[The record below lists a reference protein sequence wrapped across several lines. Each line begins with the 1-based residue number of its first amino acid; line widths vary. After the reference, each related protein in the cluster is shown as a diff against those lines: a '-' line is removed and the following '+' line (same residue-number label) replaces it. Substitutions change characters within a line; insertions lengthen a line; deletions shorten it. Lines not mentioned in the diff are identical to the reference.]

1 MTSLPTDWDD
11 GVIRQYLTPESHQK
25 SRKEFERTHIDIN
38 KIRADYL
45 FPHQTND
52 DFVTQD
58 EFCDA
63 ILKSNQ
69 LDDNRIFIL
78 RGETGSGK
86 SQLCQWLEY
95 QIGSTPEGGRDD
107 THIALHVSR
116 SQTRIEDIVEIL
128 TEPID
133 VNIQVGN
140 VNELDPNKV
149 ADAMVTNLEAYAPAA
164 FQELSKSEV
173 ESLIEDHSGRDLRGI
188 LSDNLEEY
196 QNAVADE
203 DENDIPDLISK
214 DEYRELALI
223 AFGTAR
229 GAETIFPTLRGFLHD
244 ELSGKLNV
252 GNFQEKLETI
262 SDAYIENGLRP
273 VLICEDLTTFSVLKE
288 QLLDHIFQLDSGHYD
303 VVLGWTT
310 GWEKDDLDKALGTTE
325 NTYTYMKDRAEGYL
339 STTDDTGQ
347 AYFLTEDVT
356 VELARK
362 YVSVIRG
369 ESSSTADSDIPNDA
383 FDDLYPFNA
392 EFIRRAYEHLVQ
404 DGNERRTPRL
414 LLIRIVRECLT
425 STSPPFES
433 IEGNPYVKQFP
444 TPVDIN
450 LPANLQSLAKWYGFP
465 NAEQNIELPRGIVD
479 TFGLSVPTGSEV
491 LDDTDPVVLQGK
503 SGHKPKQDFQL
514 SQTDGVI
521 EPGATLTIEATLNNR
536 NQPDVEVALDG
547 DPVGTTDQSGTIDI
561 DLPSEEGEV
570 TITGNQ
576 GNLNDQIDLAVGTD
590 SLNLSASPTQPESGE
605 DVTVEAR
612 FNGQPEPGV
621 PIYVN
626 EDNVGTT
633 DTGGTITVNATDPP
647 EMSIRSQKG
656 DVEDEIT
663 VQVFEGGVYP
673 VDTDLDS
680 EEIDQRRFE
689 YEQWLK
695 NGEDYPSSDTLRSGA
710 ATILEEWYDPTRLS
724 NPNASATGVAGIYY
738 AKGSEVPVS
747 IQSVDERQGLS
758 IELPF
763 GTENNDIFEPLLWC
777 GISSANELPL
787 EDRYELNYDLI
798 QGWVDNQVD
807 EFRRSMR
814 EEVESCLPDGWTIE
828 EFIIVG
834 NYLLKNA
841 AAGTTDLT
849 RELVFDEYSTPEEYP
864 HFVIEH
870 FDRKNSYREAY
881 NNLTKSSSDMQSL
894 AEGFFKLK
902 SNFVDEETISNAF
915 ESVKSDIESYVQ
927 EAMYIDPSGLPD
939 AYRIGTNRS
948 GAKHNLDVLL
958 KRVKQYS
965 QELQQIGSDEIE
977 HVSNEIDEID
987 AWFDKSH
994 DVVELQDLYGRLYE
1008 SIGDLD
1014 VNIMSRWEE
1023 NKQLLDELDKL
1034 NLAAFQSEV
1043 EEFREI
1049 ENKSGPELIKLLH
1062 RFEQS
1067 QVNRKE
1073 WDIYKSITQMVQRAD
1088 EKQISEAGG
1097 DLERDVRRSDEM
1109 KNITELC
1116 SQITNLGGGN

>member
-11 GVIRQYLTPESHQK
+11 DVIRQYLTPESHQK
-25 SRKEFERTHIDIN
+25 SREEFERTHIDID

-52 DFVTQD
+52 DFVTQN

-69 LDDNRIFIL
+69 SDDNRIFIL

-95 QIGSTPEGGRDD
+95 QIGSTSEDGRDE
-107 THIALHVSR
+107 THISLHVSR

-128 TEPID
+128 TEPVD

-140 VNELDPNKV
+140 VNELDPDKV
-149 ADAMVTNLEAYAPAA
+149 ADAMVKNLEAYAPAA
-164 FQELSKSEV
+164 FQELSNSEV
-173 ESLIEDHSGRDLRGI
+173 ESLIEDHSGSDLRGI

-214 DEYRELALI
+214 DEYKELALI

-262 SDAYIENGLRP
+262 SDAYVENGLRP

-339 STTDDTGQ
+339 STTDDTGK

-362 YVSVIRG
+362 YVSVIRE

-465 NAEQNIELPRGIVD
+465 NAEQNIELPYDIVD

-503 SGHKPKQDFQL
+503 SGHKPKQDLQL

-547 DPVGTTDQSGTIDI
+547 DPVGMTDQSGTIDV

-576 GNLNDQIDLAVGTD
+576 GNLNDQTDLAVGTD

-605 DVTVEAR
+605 EVTVEAR

-621 PIYVN
+621 PIFVN
-626 EDNVGTT
+626 DKNVGTT
-633 DTGGTITVNATDPP
+633 DTEGTVTVSATDPP
-647 EMSIRSQKG
+647 EMSIRSQKE

-663 VQVFEGGVYP
+663 VQVFEGGVFP

-695 NGEDYPSSDTLRSGA
+695 NGENYPSSDTLRSGA
-710 ATILEEWYDPTRLS
+710 ATVLEEWYDPTRLS
-724 NPNASATGVAGIYY
+724 NPNASATGVDGIYY

-777 GISSANELPL
+777 GISSNNELPL

-798 QGWVDNQVD
+798 KGWVDNQVG

-814 EEVESCLPDGWTIE
+814 EEVESCLPDGWSIE

-834 NYLLKNA
+834 NYMLKNA
-841 AAGTTDLT
+841 GTGTTDLT

-864 HFVIEH
+864 HFVIEN
-870 FDRKNSYREAY
+870 FGRKNSYREAY
-881 NNLTKSSSDMQSL
+881 NNLTKSSSNLQGL

-902 SNFVDEETISNAF
+902 SNFVDEETMSNAL
-915 ESVKSDIESYVQ
+915 ESVKSDLDSYVQ

-948 GAKHNLDVLL
+948 SATNNLDVLL
-958 KRVKQYS
+958 RRVKQYS
-965 QELQQIGSDEIE
+965 QELQQIGTDEVE
-977 HVSNEIDEID
+977 HVNNEINEID
-987 AWFDKSH
+987 AWFDQSH
-994 DVVELQDLYGRLYE
+994 DVVELQDLYNRLYE

-1023 NKQLLDELDKL
+1023 SKQLLDELDKL
-1034 NLAAFQSEV
+1034 NLAAFQDEV

-1049 ENKSGPELIKLLH
+1049 ENKSGPELISLLH
-1062 RFEQS
+1062 RFEES
-1067 QVNRKE
+1067 QKKRKE
-1073 WDIYKSITQMVQRAD
+1073 WQIYKCITQMIQHAD
-1088 EKQISEAGG
+1088 QKQIAEVGG
-1097 DLERDVRRSDEM
+1097 NLERDVRRSDEM
-1109 KNITELC
+1109 ENVTELC